1 MYESAESTEPNSKFG
16 NFSAVFNSRPVAE
29 NKADSCPP
37 PPSQQS
43 LGQPGKTDPREEKKS
58 SIESLHLIDSSSKQ
72 ARVEIKYSK
81 TNLSQQKILFYL

>member
-29 NKADSCPP
+29 NKADSCPTP

-43 LGQPGKTDPREEKKS
+43 LAQGSSDPLIETRPEKKS

-72 ARVEIKYSK
+72 A
-81 TNLSQQKILFYL
+81 

>member
-29 NKADSCPP
+29 NKADSCPT

-43 LGQPGKTDPREEKKS
+43 LAQGSSDPLIETRQEKKS
-58 SIESLHLIDSSSKQ
+58 SIESLHLIYSSSKQ
-72 ARVEIKYSK
+72 AREKRD
-81 TNLSQQKILFYL
+81 

>member
-1 MYESAESTEPNSKFG
+1 MYESAESTKPNSKFG

-43 LGQPGKTDPREEKKS
+43 LGQPGKNDPREEKKS

-72 ARVEIKYSK
+72 ARLEARLNS
-81 TNLSQQKILFYL
+81 NASQKKSLFYL